1 MLKHSADL
9 RTLAVVALYFAVAV
23 LSWAYFPDQ
32 WYLKVAVVMAN
43 AVLSFMCAV
52 ITHNTVHVPI
62 FKSKPLNRLFQ
73 IVLSFT
79 YGHSVSAYVPG
90 HNFSHHQH
98 TQTPLDRIR
107 TDKMRFRLN
116 ILNQLLFFFR
126 MAPGI
131 MKDENAFAKRM
142 MKEHPRW
149 FAQYVL
155 ELVLVIGVKV
165 ALIVIDWE
173 KGLLIL
179 VIPHLYAAWG
189 IVGTNYWQHDGCD
202 ETHPYNH
209 TRNFTGKFLNFL
221 AFNNGYHSAHHDV
234 PHLHWSLLPAYH
246 REHIAPHIHPNL
258 NRVSLLAYL
267 WEMHIWPGKRLDYKG
282 DPYVLPPKAEDADW
296 MDGLDIRSN
305 PYALGVEGLP
315 DNAPR

>member
-1 MLKHSADL
+1 MLRYKADI
-9 RTLAVVALYFAVAV
+9 RTLTVVALYFTVVA
-23 LSWAYFPDQ
+23 LSWLYFPEE

-43 AVLSFMCAV
+43 ATLSFMCAV
-52 ITHNTVHVPI
+52 ITHNTIHSPI
-62 FKSKPLNRLFQ
+62 FKEARFNRLFQ
-73 IVLSFT
+73 VVLSFT

-90 HNFSHHQH
+90 HNFSHHQY
-98 TQTPLDRIR
+98 TQTPKDRIR
-107 TDKMRFRLN
+107 TDKMRFRWNL
-116 ILNQLLFFFR
+116 LNQLFFFFR

-165 ALIVIDWE
+165 ALIVLDWE

-189 IVGTNYWQHDGCD
+189 IVGTNFWQHDGCD
-202 ETHPYNH
+202 EHHPYNH
-209 TRNFTGKFLNFL
+209 TRNFTGGFLNFL

-234 PHLHWSLLPAYH
+234 PHLHWSLLPEYH
-246 REHIAPHIHPNL
+246 REKVAPFIHPNL
-258 NRVSLLAYL
+258 NRVSLLVYL
-267 WEMHIWPGKRLDYKG
+267 WEVHIWPGKRLDYLG
-282 DPYVLPPKAEDADW
+282 NPLQLPPKCDDADW
-296 MDGLDIRSN
+296 MEGLDIRKN

-315 DNAPR
+315 K

>member
-1 MLKHSADL
+1 MLKHRADL
-9 RTLAVVALYFAVAV
+9 RTLTVVALYFSSVV
-23 LSWAYFPDQ
+23 LGWLYFPEE
-32 WYLKVAVVMAN
+32 WYLRLAVV
-43 AVLSFMCAV
+43 VVVSTFSFMCAV
-52 ITHNTVHVPI
+52 ITHNTIHVPM
-62 FKSKPLNRLFQ
+62 FKQAGWNRFFQ
-73 IVLSFT
+73 VVLSFT

-98 TQTPLDRIR
+98 TQTPRDRIR
-107 TDKMRFRLN
+107 TDKMRFRWNL
-116 ILNQLLFFFR
+116 LNQLFFFFR

-165 ALIVIDWE
+165 ALIVVDWE
-173 KGLLIL
+173 KGLLLL
-179 VIPHLYAAWG
+179 VIPHFYAAWG
-189 IVGTNYWQHDGCD
+189 IVGTNFWQHDGCD

-209 TRNFTGKFLNFL
+209 TRNFTGKLLNFF

-246 REHIAPHIHPNL
+246 QEKIAPHIHPNL
-258 NRVSLLAYL
+258 NRVSLLSYL
-267 WEMHIWPGKRLDYKG
+267 WEMHIWPGKRLDYLG
-282 DPYVLPPKAEDADW
+282 NPLQLPPKRDDADW

-315 DNAPR
+315 K

>member
-1 MLKHSADL
+1 MLKYKADI
-9 RTLAVVALYFAVAV
+9 RTLTVVALYFTVVV
-23 LSWAYFPDQ
+23 LSWFYFPEE
-32 WYLKVAVVMAN
+32 WYLRVAVVMAN
-43 AVLSFMCAV
+43 ATLSFMCAV
-52 ITHNTVHVPI
+52 ITHNTIHVPI
-62 FKSKPLNRLFQ
+62 FKESRWNRLFQ
-73 IVLSFT
+73 VILSFT

-90 HNFSHHQH
+90 HNFSHHQY
-98 TQTPLDRIR
+98 TQTPKDRIR
-107 TDKMRFRLN
+107 TDKMRFRWNL
-116 ILNQLLFFFR
+116 LNQLFFFFR

-155 ELVLVIGVKV
+155 ELLLVIGVKV
-165 ALIVIDWE
+165 ALIVLDWE

-202 ETHPYNH
+202 EHHPYNH
-209 TRNFTGKFLNFL
+209 TRNFTGGFLNFL
-221 AFNNGYHSAHHDV
+221 AFNNGYHSAHHDL
-234 PHLHWSLLPAYH
+234 PHLHWSLLPEYH
-246 REHIAPHIHPNL
+246 REKVAPFIHPNL

-267 WEMHIWPGKRLDYKG
+267 WEVHIWPGKRLDYLG
-282 DPYVLPPKAEDADW
+282 NPMQLPPKCDDADW
-296 MDGLDIRSN
+296 MEGLDIRKN

-315 DNAPR
+315 K